1 MTLLEDYL
9 DGALA
14 RAAERPGWAGV
25 SQVRAMS
32 PRSNGHVPE
41 PAHWTLAGAVRQD

>member
-1 MTLLEDYL
+1 MHLLEDYL

-25 SQVRAMS
+25 AGAPVAPART
-32 PRSNGHVPE
+32 NGHA
-41 PAHWTLAGAVRQD
+41 PAPTHWARIGAVRDD